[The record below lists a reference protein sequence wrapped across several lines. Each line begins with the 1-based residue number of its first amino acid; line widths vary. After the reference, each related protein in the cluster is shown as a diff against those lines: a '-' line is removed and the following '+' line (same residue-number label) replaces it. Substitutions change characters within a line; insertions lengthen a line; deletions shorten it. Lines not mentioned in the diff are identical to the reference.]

1 MYVNHA
7 KGANFFT
14 CNAIREKK
22 ILAKISEFT
31 VTFLYSYFE
40 SGPMDQML
48 CIDFCFFSSDGRF
61 VQQENQLGTFARLPY
76 KKHLCEIIFVFGPVV
91 QEMLF
96 KDICSCGMPSC
107 LSGVEPFKQFWQR
120 AL

>member
-7 KGANFFT
+7 KGAIFFT

-48 CIDFCFFSSDGRF
+48 CIDFCFLALMVVLFSRKTSGALLPDCLIRNICVKLFLCSDQWFRRCCLKISAA
-61 VQQENQLGTFARLPY
+61 VAC
-76 KKHLCEIIFVFGPVV
+76 HLV
-91 QEMLF
+91 
-96 KDICSCGMPSC
+96 
-107 LSGVEPFKQFWQR
+107 
-120 AL
+120 